1 LPGKRP
7 QTSLVGFCMANP
19 LLLIQ
24 DATANV
30 GGHRGGSLVSRTMID
45 AVLDGIED
53 LAAVHVEGN

>member
-1 LPGKRP
+1 
-7 QTSLVGFCMANP
+7 MANP